1 MTDLLNI
8 EIEELP
14 ATPGVIV
21 VHFQGAL
28 ESDTINTI
36 EKVFTKVQGGKSVFA
51 IADMSGATL
60 VSSAALGE
68 LMGARKRLND
78 AGGDL
83 VLAGVILEI
92 RTKLNLMGASKIF
105 KMFNDVRSAVNAYKW
120 EKEKKP
126 EQVDLTFPSNLK
138 MVPAVRQLVSRIARQ
153 KGYGNRDAFRIETIV
168 DEICNN
174 AVEHGLNGS
183 NHEIGIKVSIDP
195 DKIEIDV
202 TNISDPDKMFLLR
215 SHLKPDEHLDV
226 KHDDKRGRGL
236 MLIKMLTDEL
246 TFNTSEHG
254 TVVHVKKVRE
264 E

>member
-1 MTDLLNI
+1 MADLLKI
-8 EIEELP
+8 DIEELP
-14 ATPGVIV
+14 GSTGVVV
-21 VHFQGAL
+21 VHFKGSL
-28 ESDTINTI
+28 ESDTISTI
-36 EKVFTKVQGGKSVFA
+36 EKVFMKVQRGKNFFA
-51 IADMSGATL
+51 IADMSGVSL
-60 VSSAALGE
+60 ISSAALGE
-68 LMGARKRLND
+68 LMGARKRLIEL
-78 AGGDL
+78 GGEL

-105 KMFNDVRSAVNAYKW
+105 KMYNDVRSAIISYKW
-120 EKEKKP
+120 ETEKMS
-126 EQVDLTFPSNLK
+126 EQVELKFPSNLK
-138 MVPAVRQLVSRIARQ
+138 MVPAVRQLISRIARQ

-174 AVEHGLNGS
+174 AIEHGLIGS
-183 NHEIGIKVSIDP
+183 NLDVGIKVNIDP

-202 TNISDPDKMFLLR
+202 TNISDPEKMLSLR
-215 SHLKPDEHLDV
+215 TLLKPDEHPDIRNN
-226 KHDDKRGRGL
+226 DKRGRGL